1 MSQIFKTN
9 FSKDIV
15 YEFLK
20 EYCDKTN
27 NFYIFSK
34 TTFKKIKLKYP
45 DALQTFYDKIKSHYF
60 KSKQFYL
67 ERDKTYKNFI
77 TILRQLTKY
86 HHIPYTSKI
95 IYLKSTYEI
104 KYFIALR

>member
-20 EYCDKTN
+20 DYCDKTN

-34 TTFKKIKLKYP
+34 TTFKKIKLKYRNN
-45 DALQTFYDKIKSHYF
+45 SERYF
-60 KSKQFYL
+60 F
-67 ERDKTYKNFI
+67 T
-77 TILRQLTKY
+77 
-86 HHIPYTSKI
+86 
-95 IYLKSTYEI
+95 
-104 KYFIALR
+104 